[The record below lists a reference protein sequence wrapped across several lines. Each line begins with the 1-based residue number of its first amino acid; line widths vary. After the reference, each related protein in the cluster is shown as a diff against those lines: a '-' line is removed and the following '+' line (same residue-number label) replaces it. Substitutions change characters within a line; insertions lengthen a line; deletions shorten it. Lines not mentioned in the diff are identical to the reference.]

1 MPKRGENIRK
11 RKDGRWEGRY
21 ICGYDPVLGRSKYKS
36 VYGRTYKEVKDK
48 MDAKDYHSMENYM
61 VLLLY
66 AVVLSGCQ
74 MQKPENLT
82 GMRDQNMSSF
92 LTFEGSGVSMLIQVS
107 IV

>member
-1 MPKRGENIRK
+1 
-11 RKDGRWEGRY
+11 
-21 ICGYDPVLGRSKYKS
+21 
-36 VYGRTYKEVKDK
+36 
-48 MDAKDYHSMENYM
+48 M